1 MNMKV
6 DQTSNQVPYFIFID
20 GVAPS
25 SDGKCTQGGIGI
37 IVFDEVSNII
47 DERMITI
54 KRKTDKYDIELLAL
68 IEALEYATDG
78 DSIHSDSEFIVK
90 GYNEWLDNW
99 KAKGW
104 RKSDKK
110 PVAYRELWQ
119 QVDKLRA
126 TKYVEV
132 IKVKAYIGGNEK
144 AEALAFTAAH
154 CDDALIVNTSAT

>member
-78 DSIHSDSEFIVK
+78 DSIHSVSDFCVK
-90 GYNEWLDNW
+90 GYNEWLDGW
-99 KAKGW
+99 KSKGW
-104 RKSDKK
+104 RKTDKK
-110 PVAYRELWQ
+110 PVAYRSFWL
-119 QVDKLRA
+119 QVDSLRSGQ
-126 TKYVEV
+126 YVEV
-132 IKVKAYIGGNEK
+132 VKIKAHSGIKGHKRADD
-144 AEALAFTAAH
+144 LASMAAQK
-154 CDDALIVNTSAT
+154 